1 MKKTLILTAFM
12 ALSSITGYASTVVV
26 TFSANNVNPSGTTT
40 PVAGLYFAGKT
51 GTVNQVK
58 TGDGGGSYTSS
69 SLTAFDGT
77 STGITLVT
85 GAGACG
91 NNGYLRGN
99 NIKDSHDSNNTN
111 KFFDVF
117 GMDMAV
123 GQNYGGCINKESGG
137 FTMQLQ
143 GLSSGSYT
151 LTMLVGRNNVHG
163 TASSTYSLSGVTG
176 VSVNVLDYSTGIS
189 SSIADNAVTLD
200 VGQDSNLPGEWA
212 LVEYTFTSTT
222 DNTTLS
228 LNINGTGNI
237 GALAL
242 ASVPEP
248 ATASLGLL
256 GLGVLLMR
264 RRRA

>member
-1 MKKTLILTAFM
+1 M

-26 TFSANNVNPSGTTT
+26 TFSANNVTPLGVT
-40 PVAGLYFAGKT
+40 PVDGLHFAGKT

-58 TGDGGGSYTSS
+58 TGNGGGSYTAS

-91 NNGYLRGN
+91 DGGYLRESAL
-99 NIKDSHDSNNTN
+99 KDSHDSSNTN

-117 GMDMAV
+117 GEDMAV
-123 GQNYGGCINKESGG
+123 GQNYGGCINKQTEG

-151 LTMLVGRNNVHG
+151 LTMLVGRNNVYG

-176 VSVNVLDYSTGIS
+176 VSVNILDYSAGIS
-189 SSIADNAVTLD
+189 SSIVDNGVTLD
-200 VGQDSNLPGEWA
+200 VGQPSELPGEWA
-212 LVEYTFTSTT
+212 LVEYTFTSIT

-228 LNINGTGNI
+228 LNINGSGNI